1 MRIDVEPEKLLYRR
15 TRIVATLG
23 PSSRDRKIIARLIHA
38 GVNVFRL
45 NFSHG
50 THDEHRQLFQRVRT
64 AAATA
69 PETAILADLSGP
81 KVRVGTFTGGSIS
94 LQRGDRVTVT
104 TRDVEGCPGL
114 IPTQYAA
121 LAGDVKP
128 GDRILLDDGHLE
140 LAVEGAE
147 GSEIAC
153 RVVTGGLLKDRK
165 GMNLPGV
172 EVSEPALTDKDRRDA
187 AFALELGVDLL
198 ALSFVRRGEDVLAL
212 RELVEES
219 GSRAAIIAKIEKPEA
234 LEDIDAI
241 VDAADGLMVA
251 RGDLGVELPPQAV
264 PLAQDQL
271 IELARTRA
279 KPVIVAT
286 QMLDSMIANPRPTR
300 AEVSD
305 VANAVRS
312 GADAVMLSGETAAGA
327 YPVKAVE
334 MMDDVV
340 RRTESYLWRQGAF
353 GSYRRRHDR
362 GRRAASPSIPRRAR
376 APAGPWRARAPAG
389 SIEDALAASSFQL
402 SRDLRVRA
410 IVALSTTG
418 RSIAV
423 VSAARPQA
431 PIVAVVRDAAARRVA
446 NLTWGVI
453 PLATP
458 GGELEDPRAL
468 ACRLLTELGLAKEGQ
483 AFLVVRGFSEDPRQ
497 NFPSISIGTV

>member
-1 MRIDVEPEKLLYRR
+1 MRIDITPEKLLYRR

-23 PSSRDRKIIARLIHA
+23 PSSRDPEVIEQLVRA

-50 THDEHRQLFQRVRT
+50 SHDEHRETYQRVR
-64 AAATA
+64 AATA
-69 PETAILADLSGP
+69 EAAPATAILADLSGP
-81 KVRVGTFTGGSIS
+81 KIRVGTFAGGSIS
-94 LQRGDRVTVT
+94 LRQGDRVTVT
-104 TRDVEGCPGL
+104 TRDALGRPGL

-121 LAGDVKP
+121 LAGDVKA
-128 GDRILLDDGHLE
+128 GDRILLDDGNLE
-140 LAVEGAE
+140 LGVEGIA

-172 EVSEPALTDKDRRDA
+172 AVSEPALTEKDRRDA
-187 AFALELGVDLL
+187 KLALELGVDFL
-198 ALSFVRRGEDVLAL
+198 ALSFVRRGADVREL
-212 RELVEES
+212 RELVE
-219 GSRAAIIAKIEKPEA
+219 AAGGARPLIIAKIEKPEA

-251 RGDLGVELPPQAV
+251 RGDLGVELEPQAV

-271 IELARTRA
+271 VDLARAHA

-286 QMLDSMIANPRPTR
+286 QMLESMMANPRPTR

-327 YPVKAVE
+327 YPVKAVA
-334 MMDDVV
+334 MMDDVI
-340 RRTESYLWRQGAF
+340 RRTESYLWSQEAF
-353 GSYRRRHDR
+353 GAYRRRHDR
-362 GRRAASPSIPRRAR
+362 RHGAASQSIPRRTR
-376 APAGPWRARAPAG
+376 APAGL
-389 SIEDALAASSFQL
+389 IEDALAASSAQM
-402 SRDLRVRA
+402 SRELRVRA
-410 IVALSTTG
+410 IVVLSTTG

-431 PIVAVVRDAAARRVA
+431 PIVAVVRDAAARRAA

-453 PLATP
+453 SLAAP

-468 ACRLLTELGLAKEGQ
+468 ACRLLTELDLAEERQ
-483 AFLVVRGFSEDPRQ
+483 AFLVVRGFSQDPRQ